1 MKQKRMSIQKLVM
14 IAILAAMSAALMF
27 IRFPLPFAP
36 AFLKFD
42 ISELPALFAGLFY
55 GPVSGFLVIL
65 IKISLKLLMQGTE
78 TAFVGELM
86 NVIGSSAYVVTAAV
100 IYRLY
105 RTKKGALISLIAA
118 SAVASVFAVFLNLW
132 IAFPMYGKVSGIPL
146 ESIIAMG
153 TAVLP
158 FIHNETTLM
167 LYSILPFN
175 LLKHGVTAF
184 ITWLLYKR
192 CGMLLRRWERKE
204 VKEHGTV

>member
-27 IRFPLPFAP
+27 ISFPLPLAP

-132 IAFPMYGKVSGIPL
+132 IAFPMYGKVYGIPL